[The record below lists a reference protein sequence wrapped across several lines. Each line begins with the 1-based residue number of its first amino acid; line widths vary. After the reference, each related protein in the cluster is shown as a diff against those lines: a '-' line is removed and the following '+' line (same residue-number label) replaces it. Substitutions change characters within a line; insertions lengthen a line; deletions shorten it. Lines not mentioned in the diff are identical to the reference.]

1 MAAHLLRV
9 AKVVAVL
16 VDKNASSP
24 AARSV
29 AKARRGCLHDDL
41 VQLSST
47 ATVRRVQHC
56 EFASAAD
63 AAGIDCHLRSTLHK
77 FL

>member
-9 AKVVAVL
+9 ARIVAVL
-16 VDKNASSP
+16 VGRNASSP

-29 AKARRGCLHDDL
+29 AKARSGCLHDDL

-47 ATVRRVQHC
+47 ATVRHMQHC

-63 AAGIDCHLRSTLHK
+63 AAGIDWHLRSTLHK